1 MERAE
6 ILAKIADIAADVLGV
21 DMDGITEATTFDDLE
36 ADSLDRLQ
44 LVTAMEDE
52 FDIEFAEESLASIAS
67 VSDAIDAVE
76 KALEQAL
83 GNVGVDSAGAGYA
96 DAPAEGLAEAAP
108 QETFFES
115 PEAHPNHPSN
125 SDDDIPF

>member
-44 LVTAMEDE
+44 LVAAMEDE

-76 KALEQAL
+76 KALE
-83 GNVGVDSAGAGYA
+83 G
-96 DAPAEGLAEAAP
+96 
-108 QETFFES
+108 
-115 PEAHPNHPSN
+115 
-125 SDDDIPF
+125 

>member
-21 DMDGITEATTFDDLE
+21 DMDSITEATTFDDLE

-76 KALEQAL
+76 KALE
-83 GNVGVDSAGAGYA
+83 G
-96 DAPAEGLAEAAP
+96 
-108 QETFFES
+108 
-115 PEAHPNHPSN
+115 
-125 SDDDIPF
+125 